1 MTRPWMK
8 IFPTEMKLCCRML
21 GTAIRLMRP
30 SMFQENSST
39 RPCVSI
45 DESRF
50 LRAFSAS
57 IQAMPCAMKVAQA
70 TPATSQWKTATK
82 IRSSTIFPREEPIR
96 KYRGV
101 LESPMELKIPVATL
115 YRKRNIKPPM

>member
-1 MTRPWMK
+1 MK

-21 GTAIRLMRP
+21 GTAIRLIRP

-39 RPCVSI
+39 RPSVRM
-45 DESRF
+45 EARRF
-50 LRAFSAS
+50 RSARSAS
-57 IQAMPCAMKVAQA
+57 TQAMPCAMKVAQA

-82 IRSSTIFPREEPIR
+82 IRSSTMFPSDEPIR

-115 YRKRNIKPPM
+115 YRKRNTKPPM